1 MGGIDKMNLLSPPA
15 GMPNAP
21 RIAPLEPPY
30 AADVAAALS
39 RIHPS
44 DSSREPL
51 KLFRTMVRSYQVANI
66 FGRHLNQDT
75 AIMFHSAFIQTF
87 ATRAVVAQ
95 AVAPIIISQPTT

>member
-1 MGGIDKMNLLSPPA
+1 MQRFLS
-15 GMPNAP
+15 
-21 RIAPLEPPY
+21 
-30 AADVAAALS
+30 
-39 RIHPS
+39 IH
-44 DSSREPL
+44 
-51 KLFRTMVRSYQVANI
+51 YQVANI